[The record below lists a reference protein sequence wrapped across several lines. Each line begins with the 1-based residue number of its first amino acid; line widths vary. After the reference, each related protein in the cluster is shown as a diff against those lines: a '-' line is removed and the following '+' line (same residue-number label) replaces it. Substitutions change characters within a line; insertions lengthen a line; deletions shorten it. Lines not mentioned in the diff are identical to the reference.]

1 MHTFLSNI
9 AHRQRQTDKQTG
21 KRTRAKTYTSSFVGG
36 KQRFAN
42 TVSRAHF
49 FTRHLYYLSQ
59 CITLKESLRAFYETF
74 RPRAVF
80 LAAAGLWEHI

>member
-1 MHTFLSNI
+1 MHTFLSNL

-21 KRTRAKTYTSSFVGG
+21 KQTRTKTCTSSFVRG

-42 TVSRAHF
+42 TVDRAHC
-49 FTRHLYYLSQ
+49 HLYYLSQ
-59 CITLKESLRAFYETF
+59 CITLRESLRAFYDTF
-74 RPRAVF
+74 RLRAVF